1 MQKIYTKYVLY
12 NVNNMQKIYKIKY
25 IPLEFSNEKTIFISV
40 SFLKI
45 IFYKN
50 IYKYLQSIITNIVI
64 ILILIKD
71 YIYVYNIQFNISY
84 SYIFILYNISSLNF

>member
-50 IYKYLQSIITNIVI
+50 IYKYLQSIIMNIVI
-64 ILILIKD
+64 ILI
-71 YIYVYNIQFNISY
+71 YSYNFNI
-84 SYIFILYNISSLNF
+84 N

>member
-25 IPLEFSNEKTIFISV
+25 IPFSNEKTIFISV

-64 ILILIKD
+64 ILI
-71 YIYVYNIQFNISY
+71 YSYNFNI
-84 SYIFILYNISSLNF
+84 N

>member
-25 IPLEFSNEKTIFISV
+25 IFLEFSNEKTIFISV

-50 IYKYLQSIITNIVI
+50 IYKYLQSITNIVI
-64 ILILIKD
+64 ILI
-71 YIYVYNIQFNISY
+71 YSYNFNI
-84 SYIFILYNISSLNF
+84 N

>member
-64 ILILIKD
+64 ILILIND

-84 SYIFILYNISSLNF
+84 SYISILYNISSLNF

>member
-1 MQKIYTKYVLY
+1 M
-12 NVNNMQKIYKIKY
+12 YKIKY
-25 IPLEFSNEKTIFISV
+25 IFLEFSNEKTIFISV

-64 ILILIKD
+64 ILI
-71 YIYVYNIQFNISY
+71 YSYNFNI
-84 SYIFILYNISSLNF
+84 N